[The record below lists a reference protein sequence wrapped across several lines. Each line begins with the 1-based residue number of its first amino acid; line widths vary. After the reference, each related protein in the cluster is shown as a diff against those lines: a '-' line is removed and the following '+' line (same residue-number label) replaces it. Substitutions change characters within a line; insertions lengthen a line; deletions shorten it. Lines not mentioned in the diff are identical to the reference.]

1 MKFEYTLSEDE
12 LAGVTKSLEAHNNA
26 KPQEID
32 NPDHVPSEGSET
44 MPDPENEGQE
54 IPNPDFVEAVGEP
67 KIANPDLIAD
77 ENAYLNFVFS
87 ECFKSYQ
94 KQFEGDA

>member
-26 KPQEID
+26 KPQEVD

-44 MPDPENEGQE
+44 IPDPENEGEE

-67 KIANPDLIAD
+67 KIANHDLIAD

-87 ECFKSYQ
+87 ECFKSYI
-94 KQFEGDA
+94 KQFELNA

>member
-12 LAGVTKSLEAHNNA
+12 LTGVTKSLEAHNNA

-44 MPDPENEGQE
+44 MPDPDDNNLS
-54 IPNPDFVEAVGEP
+54 IANPDFVEAVGEP
-67 KIANPDLIAD
+67 KIANPDLIDD

-87 ECFKSYQ
+87 ECFKSYI
-94 KQFEGDA
+94 KQFELDG

>member
-26 KPQEID
+26 KPQEVD

-44 MPDPENEGQE
+44 IPDPENEGEE

-67 KIANPDLIAD
+67 KIANPDLIDD

-87 ECFKSYQ
+87 ECFKSYI
-94 KQFEGDA
+94 KQFELDG

>member
-1 MKFEYTLSEDE
+1 MKFEYTLTEDE

-32 NPDHVPSEGSET
+32 NPDHVPSQGSPT
-44 MPDPENEGQE
+44 MPDPENEGEE
-54 IPNPDFVEAVGEP
+54 IP
-67 KIANPDLIAD
+67 NPDLIAD
-77 ENAYLNFVFS
+77 EESYLNFVFS

-94 KQFEGDA
+94 KQFELDG

>member
-67 KIANPDLIAD
+67 KIANPDLISD

>member
-1 MKFEYTLSEDE
+1 MKFEYTLTNDE

-32 NPDHVPSEGSET
+32 NPDHVPSQGSAT
-44 MPDPENEGQE
+44 MPDPDNENLL
-54 IPNPDFVEAVGEP
+54 IPNPDFAEAVGEL
-67 KIANPDLIAD
+67 KIPNPDLIAD

>member
-32 NPDHVPSEGSET
+32 NPDYVPSEGSET
-44 MPDPENEGQE
+44 MPDPDDENLM
-54 IPNPDFVEAVGEP
+54 IANPDFIEAVGEP
-67 KIANPDLIAD
+67 KIANPDLIDD

-87 ECFKSYQ
+87 ECFKSYK
-94 KQFEGDA
+94 KQFELDA